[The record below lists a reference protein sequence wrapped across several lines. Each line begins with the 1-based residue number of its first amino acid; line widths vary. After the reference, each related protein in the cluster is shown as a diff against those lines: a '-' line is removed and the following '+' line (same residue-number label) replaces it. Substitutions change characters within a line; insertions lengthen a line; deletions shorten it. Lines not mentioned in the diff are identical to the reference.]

1 MKRCPTCN
9 QTFDEEWLSFCTQD
23 GTTLIEDSAASS
35 GPPPTILATP
45 SSASGAGP
53 ANANF
58 SPGGSGA
65 PLAQYGQPSSQPAW
79 TPPPPPSIQSQNKSL
94 AVASMVLGIISIT
107 VGWFCLGPIPA
118 IAGIIL
124 GIVALSQIK
133 KKPDYFGGQPF
144 AWTGIITG
152 GLMLLI
158 YGGIMIFYAL
168 MVAIAASSK

>member
-1 MKRCPTCN
+1 MKRCPNCN

-23 GTTLIEDSAASS
+23 GTTLIEDSSASS
-35 GPPPTILATP
+35 GPPPTILSTP
-45 SSASGAGP
+45 P
-53 ANANF
+53 AVPSLEQANVNF
-58 SPGGSGA
+58 SPASYGTPA
-65 PLAQYGQPSSQPAW
+65 PQYAQPEW
-79 TPPPPPSIQSQNKSL
+79 RPPPPPPVQAQNKSL

-124 GIVALSQIK
+124 GIVALSQMK
-133 KKPDYFGGQPF
+133 KNPNHFGGQPF

>member
-1 MKRCPTCN
+1 VKRCPSCN

-23 GTTLIEDSAASS
+23 GTTLIEDAGAQS

-45 SSASGAGP
+45 P
-53 ANANF
+53 AVPKPEQANVNF
-58 SPGGSGA
+58 SPGGYGA
-65 PLAQYGQPSSQPAW
+65 PVRQEADPLAW
-79 TPPPPPSIQSQNKSL
+79 KPPPPPTYVQPQNKSL

-124 GIVALSQIK
+124 GIVALSQMK
-133 KKPDYFGGQPF
+133 KNPDHFGGKPF

-158 YGGIMIFYAL
+158 YVGIMIFYA
-168 MVAIAASSK
+168 VIIAIGAANQ

>member
-1 MKRCPTCN
+1 MKRCPSCN

-23 GTTLIEDSAASS
+23 GTTLIEDAGAAS

-45 SSASGAGP
+45 PPVSAPGQV
-53 ANANF
+53 NV
-58 SPGGSGA
+58 SPDSYGA
-65 PLAQYGQPSSQPAW
+65 PARQYAQPEWQ
-79 TPPPPPSIQSQNKSL
+79 PPPPPAVQAQNKSL

-124 GIVALSQIK
+124 GIVALTQMRK
-133 KKPDYFGGQPF
+133 NPEHFGGQPF